1 MKRRKVVSERT
12 LTTYLAYLMALKGD
26 ADSANQIISND
37 IKKYPQEAR
46 ERILKRIKEY
56 AAKN

>member
-1 MKRRKVVSERT
+1 MSERT

-37 IKKYPQEAR
+37 IKKYTQVAIES
-46 ERILKRIKEY
+46 ILKRINEY
-56 AAKN
+56 AAKNLF

>member
-1 MKRRKVVSERT
+1 
-12 LTTYLAYLMALKGD
+12 MALKAD

>member
-1 MKRRKVVSERT
+1 MSERT
-12 LTTYLAYLMALKGD
+12 LTTYQAYLMALKGD
-26 ADSANQIISND
+26 ENSANQIISND

-56 AAKN
+56 AGKN